1 MFKRNKTFP
10 HKITF
15 NSGEILASMFSSD
28 FCRNSILGENK
39 GQDVEQ
45 WESSTSGYFIIKLK

>member
-1 MFKRNKTFP
+1 MFKRRQTFP

-45 WESSTSGYFIIKLK
+45 RSQAQADIL